1 MINQKTIL
9 VCPLDWGLGHA
20 TRCIPIVYEFLNLGY
35 NVIIGT
41 SGKQKILLQ
50 QEFSLLTFL
59 DLKGYEVEYP
69 ASGSMTLK
77 MLLQLPKIN
86 NAIKEEHRWLDKIID
101 NHHIDLVVSDN
112 RYGLWSNKV
121 KSILITH
128 QIFVK
133 APVGE
138 GLIENVLKNY
148 FDEFSEIWI
157 PDVQGDE
164 NLSGDLSH
172 KRPLPD
178 KFKFIGVLS
187 RFSNKIVTSSVPP
200 LCGTYREVDNFEF
213 DFMAIISG
221 PEPQRT
227 IFEGLIIEQ
236 LQKNKLKAV
245 VLRGLPETN
254 VIANEVKHHEEAF
267 IPEKIKTDELS
278 AQIKK
283 IASSVLLPHNDDRI
297 KIFNHLE
304 TNEFLNYLQK
314 SKIVISRSGYSTIM
328 DLTTLGKKAILV
340 PTPGQTEQEYL
351 ADYHFE
357 KGRFYTQTQPEFN
370 LIKALKESV
379 NYRGIEI
386 KSSNLLSKFIKALL
400 N

>member
-1 MINQKTIL
+1 M

-20 TRCIPIVYEFLNLGY
+20 TRCIPIIHEFLTNNY
-35 NVIIGT
+35 KVIIST

-50 QEFSLLTFL
+50 QEFPNLTFL
-59 DLKGYEVEYP
+59 NLKGYGIEYP
-69 ASGSMTLK
+69 KSGSMALK

-86 NAIKEEHRWLDKIID
+86 AKIKEEHRWLAKIID
-101 NHHIDLVVSDN
+101 EHQIDLVVTDN

-133 APVGE
+133 APFG
-138 GLIENVLKNY
+138 GWMIEQILKRH
-148 FDEFSEIWI
+148 FDNFDEIWI
-157 PDVQGDE
+157 PDIQGE
-164 NLSGDLSH
+164 NNLSGDLSH
-172 KRPLPD
+172 KKPLSE
-178 KFKFIGVLS
+178 KFKFIGLLS

-200 LCGTYREVDNFEF
+200 FCGTYREEF
-213 DFMAIISG
+213 DFMAILSG

-227 IFEGLIIEQ
+227 IFEKLVIEQ
-236 LQKNKLKAV
+236 LQKTQLKAV

-254 VIANEVKHHEEAF
+254 VIANCEERNR
-267 IPEKIKTDELS
+267 KQS
-278 AQIKK
+278 ARINE
-283 IASSVLLPHNDDRI
+283 IASSVLLPRNDDRI

-328 DLTTLGKKAILV
+328 DLTVLGKKAILV

-351 ADYHFE
+351 AKYHFK
-357 KGRFYTQTQPEFN
+357 KGRFYTQKQPEFDLEKGLN
-370 LIKALKESV
+370 ESQ
-379 NYRGIEI
+379 NFRGIKLEI
-386 KSSNLLSKFIKALL
+386 NHNELLSNAITHL
-400 N
+400 NPPSREGTLPLGGDTEG